1 MHVTRL
7 ADRVYAALAT
17 ALLGCAI
24 GAALPACAQSRG
36 DLAVLDAREAL
47 RKHDRARLE
56 ADRAIALA
64 ERHPL
69 APWVEYWELGNRL
82 SEVRVDEVEA
92 FYTRWRGSY
101 VEDRLRNDWLLEL
114 GHRRDWAA
122 FARDYPRFRMN
133 DDREVS
139 CYALLT
145 QHQAGKDVRDAALT
159 TWGAQRDVDEGCTL
173 LASTLY
179 DAKVIGAPEAWRV
192 ARIAAEHGR
201 PRVAKFAA
209 GLVSPAAAGDTAD
222 IFDNPARYL
231 TRKASALSRTSAE
244 LATLALMRMAAND
257 ADAAAGRL
265 SERWERLLP
274 PDLAA
279 LAWAIVGKQAAYKLA
294 PEALSYSQRGWAL
307 AKSRGLTPDWS
318 DDTYAWQVRAAL
330 RAEAD
335 PSRWPF
341 VLQAIDAM
349 SEAERRDPA
358 WIYWKA
364 RALQATAGD
373 DVYGVA
379 QRSAAGGLLGGIAGQ
394 MHFYG
399 KLASEEMGWAIEL
412 PARPAPLTEIER
424 GDALNHPGLTRALQL
439 IALGLRNEGVREWN
453 FSVRGMDDRQL
464 LAAAQLACEREVWDR
479 CINTSERTREQ
490 IDIEQRFPMPF
501 RGDVVARAREAGI
514 DPAYV
519 YGLIR
524 QESRFVADARSS
536 VGASG
541 LMQIMPNTAKW
552 TAKKLGISFTP
563 DMLTD
568 RDANLRLGTGY
579 LKLVL
584 DSFEGSQAMA
594 AAAYNA
600 GPSRPRRWRDGP
612 LLETAIWAENIP
624 FNETRDY
631 VKRVLSN
638 ATYYATLLS
647 GQPLSLRARLGQR
660 VGPPRD
666 PALTAEQ
673 KELP

>member
-1 MHVTRL
+1 MRPTCF
-7 ADRVYAALAT
+7 ADRVYAALA
-17 ALLGCAI
+17 
-24 GAALPACAQSRG
+24 AALCAAILIAPSARAQSSG
-36 DLAVLDAREAL
+36 DLAVLDARDAL
-47 RKHDRARLE
+47 RRHDRARLA
-56 ADRAIALA
+56 ADRAIVL
-64 ERHPL
+64 EEQHPL
-69 APWVEYWELGNRL
+69 AAWVEYWELGNRL
-82 SEVRVDEVEA
+82 SEARVDEVEA
-92 FYTRWRGSY
+92 FYARYSGSY

-114 GHRRDWAA
+114 GHRRDWTD

-145 QHQAGKDVRDAALT
+145 QALAGKDVREAAMAS
-159 TWGAQRDVDEGCTL
+159 WSAQRDTDEGCTL

-192 ARIAAEHGR
+192 ARVAAEYGR

-209 GLVSPAAAGDTAD
+209 GLVSPAAGSDAAE

-231 TRKASALSRTSAE
+231 TRKASADNRNSAE

-257 ADAAAGRL
+257 VDAAAGRL

-294 PEALSYSQRGWAL
+294 PEALGYSQRGWAL
-307 AKSRGLTPDWS
+307 AKGHDLVPDWS
-318 DDTYAWQVRAAL
+318 DDLYAWQVRAAL
-330 RAEAD
+330 RAQND

-349 SEAERRDPA
+349 SESERRDPT

-364 RALQATAGD
+364 RALQASAND
-373 DVYGVA
+373 DVYGAA
-379 QRSAAGGLLGGIAGQ
+379 QRLAASGLLGSIAGQ

-399 KLASEEMGWAIEL
+399 KLASEELGWRIEL
-412 PARPAPLTEIER
+412 PARPAPLTEAER
-424 GDALNHPGLTRALQL
+424 GDALNQPGLSRALQL

-453 FSVRGMDDRQL
+453 FSLRGMDDRQL

-524 QESRFVADARSS
+524 QESRFVLDARSG

-541 LMQIMPNTAKW
+541 LMQIMPSTAKW
-552 TAKKLGISFTP
+552 TAKKLGLTFTP
-563 DMLTD
+563 EMLSD

-584 DSFEGSQAMA
+584 DSFEGSQALA

-600 GPSRPRRWRDGP
+600 GPNRLRRWRDGP

-631 VKRVLSN
+631 VKKVLSN
-638 ATYYATLLS
+638 ATYYAALLT

-666 PALTAEQ
+666 PSLSAEQ
-673 KELP
+673 KDLP